1 MATIEELKARL
12 PLPDL
17 LRAMGLGEY
26 AKKLCCSPLRKD
38 NNPSW
43 GIYQDD
49 KGWHWKDFATGEG
62 GDELDFL
69 QSLHNCD
76 TKEALKH
83 YENMAGLPQPTQP
96 TTVSIGKLPDPGEW
110 HQAVESLAGNPKTL
124 AHLATW
130 RGYSKTLLVGLIENG
145 LAGLVGE
152 SIAFP
157 IYNEGGAYQGMHLRT
172 ESGWRITGGGNQ
184 PWLIGS
190 HDADN
195 LHVFE
200 SQWDAMA
207 FLDSQGYGN
216 GAWQPETHACII
228 TRGASNARKLEGR
241 LHPSQKVYIWPQ
253 NDEAGA
259 KWAKQ
264 VAEMATGDV
273 FKVQVPD
280 DINDTNDWLKRDG
293 KSALKSGLALARRMP
308 KVKAEEPADEVPAGL
323 VIKCYSDLQAAP
335 MVVPPQV
342 IDGVLYKAG
351 KMIVGGT
358 SKGRKTWSLMDLAAA
373 VATGGKWWD
382 FQTNLG
388 DALYI
393 NFELQE
399 FNFRQR
405 MEAILKARKAK
416 DASRLHVLNLRGQAA
431 DMTVLRP
438 ILERAIEQRDFSLL
452 IFDPIYKLLGNR
464 SENDASE
471 MADLMNEFE
480 ALAVQSEAATIFAHH
495 FSKGAQGSKFAIDRM
510 SGSGVLARDPDAIAI
525 LSEHQEED
533 AYICETILRAFP
545 ALPPF
550 GLRWDFPQ
558 LKPCADL
565 DIEGIRQPGR
575 NKAFSEKQLLDLLPS
590 GGLTFGDWLEKAKD
604 EHAIGKTTFYKL
616 LKLLQDRDL
625 VFKQEGGLWTPFGQ
639 FTNRKN

>member
-1 MATIEELKARL
+1 M
-12 PLPDL
+12 PDL
-17 LRAMGLGEY
+17 LRSMGLGDY

-69 QSLHNCD
+69 KALHRCD
-76 TKEALKH
+76 TKEALTH
-83 YENMAGLPQPTQP
+83 YENMAGLPKPAKQA
-96 TTVSIGKLPDPGEW
+96 TVSIGSLPDPGEW
-110 HQAVESLAGNPKTL
+110 RQAVECLAGNPETL
-124 AHLATW
+124 SRLAKW
-130 RGYSKTLLVGLIENG
+130 RGYSKTLLAGLIEHG

-152 SIAFP
+152 AIAFP

-190 HDADN
+190 HDAAN
-195 LHVFE
+195 VHVFE

-207 FLDSQGYGN
+207 FMDSQGYGN
-216 GAWQPETHACII
+216 GAWQPETHACLV
-228 TRGASNARKLEGR
+228 TRGASNAKKLEGR
-241 LHPSQKVYIWPQ
+241 LHSGQKVYIWPQ

-259 KWAKQ
+259 KWASQ

-273 FKVQVPD
+273 FKVKVPD
-280 DINDTNDWLKRDG
+280 GIKDANDWLK
-293 KSALKSGLALARRMP
+293 SAGREALQTGVAMARPIP
-308 KVKAEEPADEVPAGL
+308 KAKAEEPAEEVPAGL
-323 VIKCYSDLQAAP
+323 VIKCYSELQTTP
-335 MVVPPQV
+335 MAVPPQV

-388 DALYI
+388 NALYI

-405 MEAILKARKAK
+405 MEAILKARKVK

-480 ALAVQSEAATIFAHH
+480 ALAVQSTAATIFAHH

-565 DIEGIRQPGR
+565 DVEGIRQPGR
-575 NKAFSEKQLLDLLPS
+575 KKKCSDKQIFDLLHRD
-590 GGLTFGDWLEKAKD
+590 GLTSNEWQDRAKEEYDVGRSLFYQVMQRLEKTD
-604 EHAIGKTTFYKL
+604 M
-616 LKLLQDRDL
+616 
-625 VFKQEGGLWTPFGQ
+625 VFKHQEGVWMPMAA
-639 FTNRKN
+639 RKS

>member
-1 MATIEELKARL
+1 M
-12 PLPDL
+12 PDL

-69 QSLHNCD
+69 KALHNCD

-83 YENMAGLPQPTQP
+83 YENMAGLPQPAQP

-124 AHLATW
+124 AHLANW
-130 RGYSKTLLVGLIENG
+130 RGYSKTLMVGLIEHG

-152 SIAFP
+152 AIAFP

-207 FLDSQGYGN
+207 FMDSQGYGN

-259 KWAKQ
+259 KWATQ

-273 FKVQVPD
+273 FKVKVPD

-308 KVKAEEPADEVPAGL
+308 KVTQEETADEVPAGL
-323 VIKCYSDLQAAP
+323 VIKRYSDLQTTP

-452 IFDPIYKLLGNR
+452 IFDPIYKLLGRR

-590 GGLTFGDWLEKAKD
+590 GGLKFGDWLEKAKD

>member
-17 LRAMGLGEY
+17 LRAMGLGDY

-69 QSLHNCD
+69 QALHKCD
-76 TKEALKH
+76 TKEALTH
-83 YENMAGLPQPTQP
+83 YENMAGLPQPRNLA
-96 TTVSIGKLPDPGEW
+96 TVSIGKLPDPGEW
-110 HQAVESLAGNPKTL
+110 NKAVECLAGNPKTL
-124 AHLATW
+124 AHLAKW
-130 RGYSKTLLVGLIENG
+130 RGYSKTLLAGLIEHG
-145 LAGLVGE
+145 LAGQVGE
-152 SIAFP
+152 AIAFP

-172 ESGWRITGGGNQ
+172 ESGWRITGGGNE

-207 FLDSQGYGN
+207 FMDSQGYGN
-216 GAWQPETHACII
+216 GSWKPSQHACII

-241 LHPSQKVYIWPQ
+241 LHAEHRVYIWPQ

-259 KWAKQ
+259 KWANQ

-273 FKVQVPD
+273 FKVKVPD
-280 DINDTNDWLKRDG
+280 GIKDANDWLKQLGRD
-293 KSALKSGLALARRMP
+293 ALQTGLAYARPMAR
-308 KVKAEEPADEVPAGL
+308 VTDEPDDTDTTPAGL
-323 VIKCYSDLQAAP
+323 VIKCYSDLQTTP
-335 MVVPPQV
+335 MVVPQQV
-342 IDGVLYKAG
+342 IDGVLYRAG

-358 SKGRKTWSLMDLAAA
+358 SKGRKTWSLMDLAAS
-373 VATGGKWWD
+373 VATGGEWWGR
-382 FQTNLG
+382 QCNLG
-388 DALYI
+388 DVLYI

-405 MEAILKARKAK
+405 MEAILKARKVK
-416 DASRLHVLNLRGQAA
+416 DASRIHVLNLRGQAA

-438 ILERAIEQRDFSLL
+438 ILERAIESRDFSLL
-452 IFDPIYKLLGNR
+452 IFDPIYKLIGSR
-464 SENDASE
+464 SENDAGD

-480 ALAVQSEAATIFAHH
+480 ALAVDSGSALVFAHH
-495 FSKGAQGSKFAIDRM
+495 FAKGAQGGKFAIDRM
-510 SGSGVLARDPDAIAI
+510 SGSGVLSRDPDAIMI
-525 LSEHQEED
+525 LSDHEEED
-533 AYICETILRAFP
+533 AYVCEATLRCFP
-545 ALPPF
+545 AIPPF
-550 GLRWDFPQ
+550 GLRWDYPQ
-558 LKPCADL
+558 LKPCDDL
-565 DIEGIRQPGR
+565 DVEGIRQPGR
-575 NKAFSEKQLLDLLPS
+575 KKTYNENQLLDLLPKD
-590 GGLTFGDWLEKAKD
+590 GLTFGDWLDKAKA
-604 EHAIGKTTFYKL
+604 EHGISKTSFYRSLKKL
-616 LKLLQDRDL
+616 KDSDS
-625 VFKQEGGLWTPFGQ
+625 VFKQEGGIWMPFGQ
-639 FTNRKN
+639 FRP

>member
-38 NNPSW
+38 KNPSW

-69 QSLHNCD
+69 QALHKCD
-76 TKEALKH
+76 TKEALTH
-83 YENMAGLPQPTQP
+83 YENMAGLPQPRKLGS
-96 TTVSIGKLPDPGEW
+96 VSIGKLPDPGEW
-110 HQAVESLAGNPKTL
+110 HRAVECLAGKPEAL
-124 AHLATW
+124 AHLAKW
-130 RGYSKTLLVGLIENG
+130 RGYSKTLLVGLIEHG

-190 HDADN
+190 HDAAN
-195 LHVFE
+195 VHVFE

-207 FLDSQGYGN
+207 FMDSQGYGN
-216 GAWQPETHACII
+216 GAWQPELHACII

-241 LHPSQKVYIWPQ
+241 LHPGQKVYIWPQ

-259 KWAKQ
+259 KWASQ
-264 VAEMATGDV
+264 VAEMATGAV
-273 FKVQVPD
+273 FKVKVPAGIKD
-280 DINDTNDWLKRDG
+280 ANDWLKAAGRE
-293 KSALKSGLALARRMP
+293 ALQTGLELARPMLKP
-308 KVKAEEPADEVPAGL
+308 KQEEPADETPAGL
-323 VIKCYSDLQAAP
+323 VIKCYSDLQSTP

-382 FQTNLG
+382 FQTNPG
-388 DALYI
+388 NALYI

-438 ILERAIEQRDFSLL
+438 ILERAIEQKDFSLL

-558 LKPCADL
+558 LKPCGDL
-565 DIEGIRQPGR
+565 DMEGIRQPGR
-575 NKAFSEKQLLDLLPS
+575 KKKCSDKQIYDLLHRD
-590 GGLTFGDWLEKAKD
+590 GLTSTEWQDKAKEEYDVGRSLFYQVMQRLEKTD
-604 EHAIGKTTFYKL
+604 M
-616 LKLLQDRDL
+616 
-625 VFKQEGGLWTPFGQ
+625 VFKHQDGVWMPMAA
-639 FTNRKN
+639 RKT

>member
-1 MATIEELKARL
+1 MATIDELKARL
-12 PLPDL
+12 PLPGL
-17 LRAMGLGEY
+17 LRAMGLGAY

-69 QSLHNCD
+69 QALHNCD
-76 TKEALKH
+76 TKEALTH
-83 YENMAGLPQPTQP
+83 YENMAGLPKPAQP

-110 HQAVESLAGNPKTL
+110 HRAVERLAGNPETL

-130 RGYSKTLLVGLIENG
+130 RGYSKTLLVGIIENG
-145 LAGLVGE
+145 LAGMVGE

-157 IYNEGGAYQGMHLRT
+157 IFNEGGAYQGMHLRT
-172 ESGWRITGGGNQ
+172 ESGWRITGGGNE

-207 FLDSQGYGN
+207 FMDSQGYGN
-216 GAWQPETHACII
+216 GAWQSELHACMI

-241 LHPSQKVYIWPQ
+241 LHPGQKVYIWPQ

-259 KWAKQ
+259 KWASQ

-273 FKVQVPD
+273 FKVKVPD
-280 DINDTNDWLKRDG
+280 GIKDANDWLKSAG
-293 KSALKSGLALARRMP
+293 SSALKSGLALAAPMARTADKP
-308 KVKAEEPADEVPAGL
+308 VEPDETPAGL
-323 VIKCYSDLQAAP
+323 VIKCYSDLQSTP
-335 MVVPPQV
+335 MVVPQQV

-558 LKPCADL
+558 LKPCGDL
-565 DIEGIRQPGR
+565 DMEGIRQPGR
-575 NKAFSEKQLLDLLPS
+575 KKKCSDKQIFDLLHRD
-590 GGLTFGDWLEKAKD
+590 GLTSSEWQDRAKEEYDVGRSLFYQVMQRLEKTD
-604 EHAIGKTTFYKL
+604 M
-616 LKLLQDRDL
+616 
-625 VFKQEGGLWTPFGQ
+625 VFKHQDGVWMPMAA
-639 FTNRKN
+639 RKT

>member
-1 MATIEELKARL
+1 
-12 PLPDL
+12 
-17 LRAMGLGEY
+17 
-26 AKKLCCSPLRKD
+26 
-38 NNPSW
+38 
-43 GIYQDD
+43 
-49 KGWHWKDFATGEG
+49 
-62 GDELDFL
+62 
-69 QSLHNCD
+69 
-76 TKEALKH
+76 
-83 YENMAGLPQPTQP
+83 
-96 TTVSIGKLPDPGEW
+96 
-110 HQAVESLAGNPKTL
+110 
-124 AHLATW
+124 
-130 RGYSKTLLVGLIENG
+130 
-145 LAGLVGE
+145 
-152 SIAFP
+152 
-157 IYNEGGAYQGMHLRT
+157 
-172 ESGWRITGGGNQ
+172 
-184 PWLIGS
+184 
-190 HDADN
+190 
-195 LHVFE
+195 
-200 SQWDAMA
+200 MA
-207 FLDSQGYGN
+207 FMDSQGYGN
-216 GAWQPETHACII
+216 GAWQPETHACLV
-228 TRGASNARKLEGR
+228 TRGASNAKKLEGR
-241 LHPSQKVYIWPQ
+241 LHSGQKVYIWPQ

-259 KWAKQ
+259 KWASQ

-273 FKVQVPD
+273 FKVKVPD
-280 DINDTNDWLKRDG
+280 GIKDANDWLK
-293 KSALKSGLALARRMP
+293 SAGREALQTGVAMARPIP
-308 KVKAEEPADEVPAGL
+308 KAKAEEPAEEVPAGL
-323 VIKCYSDLQAAP
+323 VIKCYSELQTTP
-335 MVVPPQV
+335 MAVPPQV

-388 DALYI
+388 NALYI

-405 MEAILKARKAK
+405 MEAILKARKVK

-480 ALAVQSEAATIFAHH
+480 ALAVQSTAATIFAHH

-565 DIEGIRQPGR
+565 DVEGIRQPGR
-575 NKAFSEKQLLDLLPS
+575 KKKCSDKQIFDLLHRD
-590 GGLTFGDWLEKAKD
+590 GLTSNEWQDRAKEEYDVGRSLFYQVMQRLEKTD
-604 EHAIGKTTFYKL
+604 M
-616 LKLLQDRDL
+616 
-625 VFKQEGGLWTPFGQ
+625 VFKHQEGVWMPMAA
-639 FTNRKN
+639 RKS

>member
-17 LRAMGLGEY
+17 LRAMGLGDY

-69 QSLHNCD
+69 KALHNCD
-76 TKEALKH
+76 TKEALTH
-83 YENMAGLPQPTQP
+83 YENMAGLPKPAQP

-152 SIAFP
+152 AIAFP

-207 FLDSQGYGN
+207 FMDSQGYGN
-216 GAWQPETHACII
+216 GAWQPETHACMI

-241 LHPSQKVYIWPQ
+241 LHPDQKVYIWPQ
-253 NDEAGA
+253 NDDAGA

-273 FKVQVPD
+273 FKVKVPD

-308 KVKAEEPADEVPAGL
+308 KVKAEETADEVPAGL
-323 VIKCYSDLQAAP
+323 IIKRYSDLQTTP
-335 MVVPPQV
+335 MVVPQQV
-342 IDGVLYKAG
+342 IDGVLYRGG

-373 VATGGKWWD
+373 VATGSEFWGR
-382 FQTNLG
+382 QCNLG
-388 DALYI
+388 DVLYI

-405 MEAILKARKAK
+405 MEAILKARNCK
-416 DASRLHVLNLRGQAA
+416 DASRVHVLNLRGQAA

-438 ILERAIEQRDFSLL
+438 ILAQAIESRDFSLL
-452 IFDPIYKLLGNR
+452 IFDPIYKLIGSR
-464 SENDASE
+464 SENDAGD

-480 ALAVQSEAATIFAHH
+480 ALAVDSGSGMVFAHH
-495 FSKGAQGSKFAIDRM
+495 FAKGAQGGKFAIDRM
-510 SGSGVLARDPDAIAI
+510 SGSGVLSRDPDAILI
-525 LSEHQEED
+525 LSDHEED
-533 AYICETILRAFP
+533 DCYVCEATLRCFP
-545 ALPPF
+545 AIPPF
-550 GLRWDFPQ
+550 ALRWDFPQ
-558 LKPCADL
+558 LKPCDDL
-565 DIEGIRQPGR
+565 DVEGIRQPGR
-575 NKAFSEKQLLDLLPS
+575 KKTYNENQLLDLLPS
-590 GGLTFGDWLEKAKD
+590 DGLTFGDWLEKAKA
-604 EHAIGKTTFYKL
+604 EHGISKTSFFRSLKKL
-616 LKLLQDRDL
+616 KDADT
-625 VFKQEGGLWTPFGQ
+625 VFKQEGGIWMPFGQ
-639 FTNRKN
+639 FRT